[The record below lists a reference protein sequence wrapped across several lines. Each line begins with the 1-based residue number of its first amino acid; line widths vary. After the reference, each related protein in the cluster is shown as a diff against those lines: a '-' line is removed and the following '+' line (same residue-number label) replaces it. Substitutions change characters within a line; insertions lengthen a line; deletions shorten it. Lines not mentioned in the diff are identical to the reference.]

1 MWLVIFIGIP
11 VVGAVIGGTSV
22 GAISSFV
29 PSGSQQL
36 VPSDGTSFS
45 GPVTCTTTAR
55 SDPKPALASAVRIA
69 YSDDGEIF
77 NVRPG
82 GEVTVRYIYGGS
94 GHFARHAAL
103 PGPGEEHPRT
113 RRLHGRFLGGGSVY
127 VPQPNGAQVA
137 KLEVVSLNVAVDFL
151 LAAVA
156 LVAIF
161 VAIVLTRRLRRAV
174 IKPRM

>member
-45 GPVTCTTTAR
+45 RPVTCTTTAR

-82 GEVTVRYIYGGS
+82 GEVTVRYIYGDPVISPGTPLCLDQAKSTPGLAVFVVGS
-94 GHFARHAAL
+94 SG
-103 PGPGEEHPRT
+103 
-113 RRLHGRFLGGGSVY
+113 
-127 VPQPNGAQVA
+127 
-137 KLEVVSLNVAVDFL
+137 
-151 LAAVA
+151 VA
-156 LVAIF
+156 LC
-161 VAIVLTRRLRRAV
+161 TCHSQTG
-174 IKPRM
+174 PRWPSYFPLKNPK